1 MPRATAEAE
10 ATATTNYCHGRPKFI
25 LATLRSVTQYQLK
38 PQPPS
43 AAVLEKPVKLAA
55 GIPERNLL
63 YLAPRIWSVAPALT
77 LTATAAATLSVAV
90 AVAHRWLRLQLI
102 CYCGNQRRP
111 LASPLT
117 FPFKRLFTSSRFE
130 LELYLDLARLW
141 PVSCLRLVIKL

>member
-1 MPRATAEAE
+1 MAAAE
-10 ATATTNYCHGRPKFI
+10 ATATTATETAATTNYCRDRPKFI

-63 YLAPRIWSVAPALT
+63 YLAPRVWSVAPALT
-77 LTATAAATLSVAV
+77 LTAAATVAATLAA
-90 AVAHRWLRLQLI
+90 AVAHLS

-111 LASPLT
+111 LAAPLT

-141 PVSCLRLVIKL
+141 PVSCLQLVIKL

>member
-1 MPRATAEAE
+1 MAAAE
-10 ATATTNYCHGRPKFI
+10 ATATTSTATATAATTNYCRDRPKFI

-63 YLAPRIWSVAPALT
+63 YLAPRVWSVAPALT
-77 LTATAAATLSVAV
+77 LAAAATLAA
-90 AVAHRWLRLQLI
+90 AVAHLS

-141 PVSCLRLVIKL
+141 PVSCLQLVIKL